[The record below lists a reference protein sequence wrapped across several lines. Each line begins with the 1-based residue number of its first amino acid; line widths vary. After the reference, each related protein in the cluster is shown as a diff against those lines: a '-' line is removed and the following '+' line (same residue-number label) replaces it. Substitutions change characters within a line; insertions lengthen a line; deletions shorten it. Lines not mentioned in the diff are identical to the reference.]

1 MARHLVM
8 AGRLMDLRPEE
19 AYEHAQAALRRAG
32 RVDIVREAVALT
44 AYATG
49 NYAEALRELRTVRRL
64 SGIDAHRAIEAD
76 CERGLGRPE
85 RALTLAA
92 AEPSPDMT
100 DVDRVEL
107 AIVASGARLD
117 LGEAEAALL
126 TLDTP
131 VTAAVADPELKHRLD
146 EARVEVLRALG
157 REDEADALAATLPVA
172 DEAELEDDG
181 VEFAEVPYSTAELE
195 AMAAQVAEQEQAAER
210 ERAARAQQRLDEAAE
225 KEAEEEADFDG
236 EAEEEVELDREPAD
250 DSDIED
256 GAESNPEEDA
266 NLDPE
271 SVDDGDLESDAE
283 PDPESVD
290 DGDLESDAEPDPESV
305 DDGDLES
312 DAEPDPEPV
321 DDGDLE
327 SDAEPDPE
335 PVDDDDLESDAEP
348 DPEPVDDDDFETD
361 AEPDPEPID
370 ESESAVP
377 TEAAEDPESKK

>member
-1 MARHLVM
+1 MARQRLRTLSKENSDEVARHLVM

-117 LGEAEAALL
+117 LGETEAALL

-131 VTAAVADPELKHRLD
+131 VTAAVTDPELKHRLD

-157 REDEADALAATLPVA
+157 REDEADALAATLPVPSE
-172 DEAELEDDG
+172 DELEDDG

-195 AMAAQVAEQEQAAER
+195 AMAAQVAQQEEAAER
-210 ERAARAQQRLDEAAE
+210 ERAARAQQRLDLAAE
-225 KEAEEEADFDG
+225 QQAEEEA
-236 EAEEEVELDREPAD
+236 ELDRASAGDSDVEPAD
-250 DSDIED
+250 VSHV
-256 GAESNPEEDA
+256 EED
-266 NLDPE
+266 P
-271 SVDDGDLESDAE
+271 DGVAQTDREVDAE
-283 PDPESVD
+283 PDPYLVD
-290 DGDLESDAEPDPESV
+290 DVEPVDDVDPVVEVEVEVEVERMVDAEPDSEPV
-305 DDGDLES
+305 ADPGLVV

-321 DDGDLE
+321 D
-327 SDAEPDPE
+327 EPG
-335 PVDDDDLESDAEP
+335 
-348 DPEPVDDDDFETD
+348 
-361 AEPDPEPID
+361 
-370 ESESAVP
+370 SALP
-377 TEAAEDPESKK
+377 SEAAEDGK

>member
-1 MARHLVM
+1 M

-64 SGIDAHRAIEAD
+64 SGIDAHRALEAD

-117 LGEAEAALL
+117 LGESEAALL

-131 VTAAVADPELKHRLD
+131 VTAAVTDPDLKHRLD

-157 REDEADALAATLPVA
+157 REDEADALAATLPVPSE
-172 DEAELEDDG
+172 DDLEDDG

-195 AMAAQVAEQEQAAER
+195 AMAAQVAEQEEAAER
-210 ERAARAQQRLDEAAE
+210 EHAARDS
-225 KEAEEEADFDG
+225 D
-236 EAEEEVELDREPAD
+236 D
-250 DSDIED
+250 DSDDPDDSED
-256 GAESNPEEDA
+256 SDVEEDAEAPTETSPEEDA
-266 NLDPE
+266 DPDAE
-271 SVDDGDLESDAE
+271 QVDDPDLA
-283 PDPESVD
+283 V
-290 DGDLESDAEPDPESV
+290 
-305 DDGDLES
+305 

-321 DDGDLE
+321 DE
-327 SDAEPDPE
+327 SGSAAP
-335 PVDDDDLESDAEP
+335 
-348 DPEPVDDDDFETD
+348 TD
-361 AEPDPEPID
+361 
-370 ESESAVP
+370 
-377 TEAAEDPESKK
+377 AAEDAPESEK